1 MLDGLREK
9 LMAAAS
15 QGIISA
21 EQADRLSLFLE
32 ASPHGA
38 TTGLGAL
45 RDSEPAS
52 PVEESEMPRFVRGFH
67 DVLITI
73 GVVILL
79 TGLSGLLHV
88 AFALLACVV
97 LAEVLV
103 KRQRLALPAAALTV
117 AYAISA
123 TWLLI
128 SMSSSILQ
136 DQASPEIG
144 MGGVLL
150 LGYLLLLIPFYW
162 RYQVPLALA
171 ALIVTV
177 AGAATL
183 LSIAIIER
191 AFYGAAVGADHP
203 LLYSSI
209 GLVVAL
215 VVFGIALRFD
225 LADPERRTRRSDVA
239 FWLHLA
245 TAPALLYSTLSLLL
259 FIREPKLDT
268 LYYVGGISGSQ
279 PFSVILV
286 VSLFVLI
293 GLVMDRRAF
302 VTSGLI
308 SLGVALGALIKE
320 QSFDWNINFSL
331 VLATIGVV
339 VLFIGVFWPTLR
351 GLVVRLLPNRIQS
364 RLPPLRA

>member
-38 TTGLGAL
+38 TTGLDAL
-45 RDSEPAS
+45 RDLEPAS

-88 AFALLACVV
+88 AFALLACVA

-103 KRQRLALPAAALTV
+103 KRQRLALPAAALTI

-128 SMSSSILQ
+128 DISSYVFWKE
-136 DQASPEIG
+136 ATPEIG
-144 MGGVLL
+144 TGGVLL
-150 LGYLLLLIPFYW
+150 LGYLLLMIPFYW

-171 ALIVTV
+171 TLIVSV
-177 AGAATL
+177 AGASTILILAV
-183 LSIAIIER
+183 IER
-191 AFYGAAVGADHP
+191 AAYRSEIGVNHP
-203 LLYSSI
+203 ILYSAI
-209 GLVVAL
+209 GLVAAL
-215 VVFGIALRFD
+215 IVFGIALRFD
-225 LADPERRTRRSDVA
+225 LADPARVTRRSDVA

-245 TAPALLYSTLSLLL
+245 TAPALLYSTLALL
-259 FIREPKLDT
+259 FFLRAGDQDWD
-268 LYYVGGISGSQ
+268 VGAVSASQ

-308 SLGVALGALIKE
+308 SLGVALGALIKD

-331 VLATIGVV
+331 VLATMGVV

>member
-1 MLDGLREK
+1 MLEGLRDR

-21 EQADRLSLFLE
+21 EQANRLILFLE
-32 ASPHGA
+32 TSPHGV
-38 TTGLGAL
+38 TTGLDAL
-45 RDSEPAS
+45 RELEPAS

-79 TGLSGLLHV
+79 IGLSGLLHV
-88 AFALLACVV
+88 GFALLASV
-97 LAEVLV
+97 LMAEVLV

-128 SMSSSILQ
+128 DMSNSIFW
-136 DQASPEIG
+136 DQANPEIG
-144 MGGVLL
+144 LGGVLL
-150 LGYLLLLIPFYW
+150 LGYLLLMIPFYW

-183 LSIAIIER
+183 LSIAVIER
-191 AFYGAAVGADHP
+191 TVYGASVGADHP
-203 LLYSSI
+203 ILYSSI

-215 VVFGIALRFD
+215 ILFGIALRFD
-225 LADPERRTRRSDVA
+225 LADPARKTRRSDVA

-245 TAPALLYSTLSLLL
+245 TAPALLYSTLSLLF
-259 FIREPKLDT
+259 FIRVDDQSWYMGE
-268 LYYVGGISGSQ
+268 VSASQ
-279 PFSVILV
+279 PLSVILV
-286 VSLFVLI
+286 VTLFVVI
-293 GLVMDRRAF
+293 GLIMDRRAF

-308 SLGVALGALIKE
+308 SLGIALGALIKE
-320 QSFDWNINFSL
+320 QSFNWNINFSL

-339 VLFIGVFWPTLR
+339 VLFIGVFWPALR
-351 GLVVRLLPNRIQS
+351 GLVVKLLPAGIQS
-364 RLPPLRA
+364 HLPPLRA